1 MNPPSNTTLAFP
13 AMEFESRLARL
24 TANLN
29 ERGLDALITFVQ
41 ENQYWLCGYET
52 TGFHSFPQGLIV
64 TASGG
69 KLLITRQLE
78 IENALERA
86 FELPAIGYQ
95 DGEDPGTAIA
105 RGLIDLGLG
114 GANIGLEKK
123 TPWLTVE
130 IGESLKKVAPDASFE
145 D

>member
-1 MNPPSNTTLAFP
+1 
-13 AMEFESRLARL
+13 MEFESRLARL

-95 DGEDPGTAIA
+95 DGKGPRHSNRPGPN
-105 RGLIDLGLG
+105 RPG
-114 GANIGLEKK
+114 
-123 TPWLTVE
+123 PWWRELW
-130 IGESLKKVAPDASFE
+130 S
-145 D
+145 